1 MIEHSKQQ
9 LVVVMGK
16 NDERIDEYK
25 SAIIEIQDVRIASY
39 NDPLALLCSN
49 DFKSADVFVSDV
61 DLKNGYDGRNL
72 YIEQKGRLR
81 IVPFLFIMDTEIRD
95 NDWDDLSVIYHKD
108 LFDFI
113 EYPFSKKKLKHRV
126 NLMLTIT
133 NMYNMHTLN
142 TIEGLRSFWRES
154 IMRDRE
160 VINRMNAMYQREK
173 ER

>member
-9 LVVVMGK
+9 LIVVVGK
-16 NDERIDEYK
+16 NEKRIEEYK
-25 SAIIEIQDVRIASY
+25 SALIEIQDVRIVSY
-39 NDPLALLCSN
+39 TDPLSLLCAQ
-49 DFKSADVFVSDV
+49 DFKSADVFVADV
-61 DLKNGYDGRNL
+61 DLKDGYDGRNL
-72 YIEQKGRLR
+72 YIEQKDRLR
-81 IVPFLFIMDTEIRD
+81 IVPFLFIKDTEITD
-95 NDWDDLSVIYHKD
+95 NDWDDLSVIYYKD

-113 EYPFSKKKLKHRV
+113 EYPFSTRKLKHRV

-154 IMRDRE
+154 IMRDRD
-160 VINRMNAMYQREK
+160 VISKMNAMYRREK